1 LIERFVGF
9 LRGAALCAA
18 LAASACASHSDK
30 TQAFRTALDAGQNK
44 QALAEVNDMLDVDSA
59 KELPEEVGG
68 DNALLLLDRSMVLQA
83 IDDYKLSSRDL
94 EISDKQIEVLDFS
107 RNAAHDIGKYLFSD
121 DVGPYKAPAYEKMM
135 INTMNMVNYLARG
148 DLQGARVEAR
158 RLAIMQKY
166 LGEAEGRG
174 HALLGLGSYLAG
186 FTFEKSG
193 DPDEAMRYYDEALAY
208 GDYPSLREPIRRL
221 AQQVGYRTP
230 RIRKIL
236 GEPEPPTS
244 AAPAP
249 APKPAAAAAT
259 ATKPATNP
267 ASAATP
273 ATGTAPAGTAAAT
286 AAPPATATAAPPA
299 PAPSPTTKPAPTPLP
314 PPADDDS
321 AEVLVIVSY
330 GRVPAKVAKR
340 VPIGLA
346 LTYATLW
353 MSPANAAT
361 ANRLAAQGLVTW
373 INYPELGK
381 PRGTYDNPS
390 VSLGSEW
397 VQLEGALAVDL
408 EARAAWEDAKGPIM
422 AAAIVR
428 MITRIVAGEALRR
441 SAKDST
447 VGAILSLGT
456 QAALV
461 AADTPDTRSWETL
474 PARVAIGR
482 VRVRPGQHRVVLTSR
497 GLKKN
502 QTLTLKPKGWAV
514 AGITVLR

>member
-1 LIERFVGF
+1 
-9 LRGAALCAA
+9 
-18 LAASACASHSDK
+18 
-30 TQAFRTALDAGQNK
+30 
-44 QALAEVNDMLDVDSA
+44 
-59 KELPEEVGG
+59 
-68 DNALLLLDRSMVLQA
+68 
-83 IDDYKLSSRDL
+83 
-94 EISDKQIEVLDFS
+94 
-107 RNAAHDIGKYLFSD
+107 
-121 DVGPYKAPAYEKMM
+121 M

-148 DLQGARVEAR
+148 DLQGARIEAR

-166 LGEAEGRG
+166 LGEAEGKGRS
-174 HALLGLGSYLAG
+174 LLGLGSYLAG

-193 DPDEAMRYYDEALAY
+193 KPDEAMRYYDEALAY
-208 GDYPSLREPIRRL
+208 GNYQSLHEPIRRL
-221 AQQVGYRTP
+221 AQQTGYRSP
-230 RIRKIL
+230 RIKKIL
-236 GEPEPPTS
+236 EG
-244 AAPAP
+244 AD
-249 APKPAAAAAT
+249 AAT
-259 ATKPATNP
+259 AT
-267 ASAATP
+267 TP
-273 ATGTAPAGTAAAT
+273 AAAT
-286 AAPPATATAAPPA
+286 TPGTATTPATATAPAAAA
-299 PAPSPTTKPAPTPLP
+299 PASP
-314 PPADDDS
+314 PPDDS

-346 LTYATLW
+346 LTYATIW

-381 PRGTYDNPS
+381 PRGTYDNPA

-397 VQLEGALAVDL
+397 IQLEGALAVDL
-408 EARAAWEDAKGPIM
+408 EARRAWEDAKGPIM

-428 MITRIVAGEALRR
+428 MITRIVAGEALRQ

-447 VGAILSLGT
+447 VGALLSLGT

-482 VRVRPGQHRVVLTSR
+482 VRVRPGQHRVVLHSR
-497 GLKKN
+497 GSKKDHK
-502 QTLTLKPKGWAV
+502 LTLKPNDWAV